1 MKKILFLGNASSIH
15 TQRLINRFSQEF
27 EVYIVTAHETKT
39 LLKAKM
45 LYSVKSKLGQ
55 YFSYIKLL
63 FKIKSL
69 INEVKPDLLFSM
81 YTATYGVIGFYS
93 KFSPHLVHAI
103 GSDVMKPP
111 FFIKKL
117 VKKTLSKSDKIYT
130 LMESGSKFIS
140 SKYNVAENKIEVI
153 DWGINIDI
161 FKPILVEE
169 IPKEMK
175 NKLSKYN
182 IDFQKKYLISPRSC
196 KPLYRIKNIVESYS
210 RIKDKITNNLII
222 LKGNADE
229 IYWNDIMKYIKEK
242 ELKKDIVII
251 NDFVTPEEMAILY
264 SLSEIAISIPSR
276 DLSPPTVFEA
286 MACNSFVIVSN
297 LEIQNHLINRVN
309 CLKVKTGLDLD
320 QAILK
325 VLEDKDLRTTIC
337 EKNQEY
343 IHNNQNFHIQTEKIN
358 NMLEN
363 LINRK

>member
-15 TQRLINRFSQEF
+15 IQRLINRFSEEF
-27 EVYIVTAHETKT
+27 EVHVATAHEVNK
-39 LLKAKM
+39 LLKVKM
-45 LYSVKSKLGQ
+45 QYSYKSKLGWH
-55 YFSYIKLL
+55 FSYIKLL

-69 INEVKPDLLFSM
+69 IKEVKPDLLFSM
-81 YTATYGVIGFYS
+81 YTATYGIIGLYS

-111 FFIKKL
+111 FFAKKL

-130 LMESGSKFIS
+130 LMESGSNFITNEYDV
-140 SKYNVAENKIEVI
+140 SKNKIEVI
-153 DWGINIDI
+153 DWGIDISI
-161 FKPILVEE
+161 FKPSLAED
-169 IPKEMK
+169 IPKYMK
-175 NKLSKYN
+175 NKLLNYN

-210 RIKDKITNNLII
+210 RIKDKINNNLII

-229 IYWNDIMKYIKEK
+229 NYWNDIMDHIKEK
-242 ELKKDIVII
+242 ELEKDIVII
-251 NDFVTPEEMAILY
+251 EDFVTPEEIAILY
-264 SLSEIAISIPSR
+264 SFSDITISIPSR
-276 DLSPPTVFEA
+276 DFYPSTVFEA
-286 MACNSFVIVSN
+286 MACNSFVIVSD
-297 LEIQNHLINRVN
+297 LEIQNHLINGVN
-309 CLKVKTGLDLD
+309 CLKVKTDSDLD

-325 VLEDKDLRTTIC
+325 VLEDEDLSATIR

-343 IHNNQNFHIQTEKIN
+343 IQTNQNFQTQTEKIN